1 MVGFYEHLIRIT
13 KRLLRKIIG
22 KISLTSLQLQTVLL
36 YVEAIVNTRPLT
48 YVNNEL
54 KPRKIIAPMHFL
66 SMNLE
71 VGLPAAAKDY
81 EDNPGYNISNINS
94 SEELLEIWKKSQRHL
109 EEF

>member
-1 MVGFYEHLIRIT
+1 
-13 KRLLRKIIG
+13 
-22 KISLTSLQLQTVLL
+22 
-36 YVEAIVNTRPLT
+36 
-48 YVNNEL
+48 
-54 KPRKIIAPMHFL
+54 MHFL

-109 EEF
+109 EEFWKKNLEKSGKVITY